1 MNRPVVYA
9 HRGASGYAVENTIPS
24 FELAI
29 KMKADA
35 VEFDVQLLSDGEVV
49 VFHDFDLNRL
59 FSVDRHISVLTAQD
73 LKEYTFPDARI
84 PLLSE
89 VLDVIGHRIAMNI
102 ELKLWSVDPSVLRRL
117 CARVLELVEA
127 RGLMHDVVVSSF
139 NREALRQ
146 MRELSDEISMA
157 VLVDDLSKDDAHA
170 QGQGRTLAFYIK
182 TARDMRS
189 YAINI
194 SYTLAD
200 ARVVQDI
207 HGAGLH
213 VNVYTIND
221 DDLMRT
227 VLRKGVDGF
236 FTNYPDRAVAM
247 VRRMLDM
254 PPPP

>member
-59 FSVDRHISVLTAQD
+59 FSVDRRISVLTA
-73 LKEYTFPDARI
+73 KELGRYTFPDAGI
-84 PLLSE
+84 PMLAE
-89 VLDVIGHRIAMNI
+89 VLEAIGHRIAMNI
-102 ELKLWSVDPSVLRRL
+102 ELKSQSDDPSVLRRL
-117 CARVLELVEA
+117 CKRVLELVEA
-127 RGLMHDVVVSSF
+127 RGLIHDVVVSSF

-157 VLVDDLSKDDAHA
+157 VLVGDLSTGDAHV

-182 TARDMRS
+182 TARDTRS
-189 YAINI
+189 YAINM
-194 SYTLAD
+194 SYTSAD

-207 HGAGLH
+207 HSAGFQ

-227 VLRKGVDGF
+227 VLRKGADGF
-236 FTNYPDRAVAM
+236 FTNYPDRAVAV
-247 VRRMLDM
+247 VRRIPGM
-254 PPPP
+254 PTT